1 MEDIN
6 YKEQDRK
13 AIVEYLTHADGEVEI
28 PKLIAES
35 GANKLRVYTLI
46 YELWREGMVI
56 INEETELGTPVRV
69 SWKK

>member
-13 AIVEYLTHADGEVEI
+13 AIVNYLTDADGEVEV

-56 INEETELGTPVRV
+56 INEETELGTPVKV